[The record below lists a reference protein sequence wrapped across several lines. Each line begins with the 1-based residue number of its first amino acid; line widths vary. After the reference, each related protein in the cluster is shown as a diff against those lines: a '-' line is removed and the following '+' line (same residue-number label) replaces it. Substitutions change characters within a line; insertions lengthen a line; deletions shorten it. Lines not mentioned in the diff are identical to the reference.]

1 MTGEFL
7 HEDMRVTEFFEVV
20 AKVAVLVFVVTCMV
34 AAGLGLS
41 VRDVVAPLRRARLVA
56 LAIVANFVIAPAVA
70 WLFTFLFALDQP
82 YAIGLLLLAAAA
94 GAPFLPKL
102 ADFAKGDIAFSVGLM
117 LLLTVGTVVFMPI
130 IVPLLV
136 PGLSVDTWPTLRSLI
151 LTMLLP
157 LGIGMTVRGRS
168 EYWSI
173 RLRPIFT
180 IASNVSMILAVLLLI
195 GLNFEA
201 VIGTFGSGA
210 VALAVLFVVILVAIG
225 YAAGGPSPATRS
237 VLALGTGQRNVAAAL
252 IVASE
257 NSGDARVVVMLL
269 VATLA
274 GLVVLLPAARWFARR
289 ATTTTVQHPEINR
302 APTHV
307 EARA

>member
-1 MTGEFL
+1 
-7 HEDMRVTEFFEVV
+7 
-20 AKVAVLVFVVTCMV
+20 
-34 AAGLGLS
+34 
-41 VRDVVAPLRRARLVA
+41 
-56 LAIVANFVIAPAVA
+56 
-70 WLFTFLFALDQP
+70 
-82 YAIGLLLLAAAA
+82 
-94 GAPFLPKL
+94 
-102 ADFAKGDIAFSVGLM
+102 
-117 LLLTVGTVVFMPI
+117 
-130 IVPLLV
+130 
-136 PGLSVDTWPTLRSLI
+136 
-151 LTMLLP
+151 
-157 LGIGMTVRGRS
+157 
-168 EYWSI
+168 
-173 RLRPIFT
+173 LRPIFT